1 MPSPPSFPCTSLVL
15 LCILGMGPVTTGFP
29 QPGLRWRHKPSRYQP
44 RGEDWDVRFPFISLR
59 DWSVQMMSASGLR
72 DADGDSKNSVMREEW
87 PFGPE
92 RMEASVEGAWPA
104 EWRPNRAGVMK
115 RNMVMADDA
124 AFREKS
130 KLLTSM
136 ERQKWLNS
144 YMQKLLVVN
153 SS

>member
-1 MPSPPSFPCTSLVL
+1 MSEHPAFSCTSFLL
-15 LCILGMGPVTTGFP
+15 LCCLSMTMMASGFP
-29 QPGLRWRHKPSRYQP
+29 LRNAETSEEGK
-44 RGEDWDVRFPFISLR
+44 EDEWGVRFPFISLR
-59 DWSVQMMSASGLR
+59 DWSIQMMSAPSLT
-72 DADGDSKNSVMREEW
+72 AAADSKKGALREEW
-87 PFGPE
+87 LFAPE
-92 RMEASVEGAWPA
+92 RMEASVEGSWPP
-104 EWRPNRAGVMK
+104 EWPPQGAGLMK